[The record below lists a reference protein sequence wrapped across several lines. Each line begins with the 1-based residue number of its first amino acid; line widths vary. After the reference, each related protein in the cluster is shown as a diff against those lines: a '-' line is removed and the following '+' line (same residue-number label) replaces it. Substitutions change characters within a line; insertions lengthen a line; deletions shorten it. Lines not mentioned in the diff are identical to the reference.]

1 MGPLLQNC
9 KVNFKSGPLGKIP
22 TDTVAWFFKI
32 RNPNLCNIF
41 GFKNSTAEHAQILY
55 SYNYADKPD
64 ERICGLKKCDMTG
77 TLFVEP
83 TKALFKDADP
93 TLETTVTTEIKADG
107 EKFQYGY
114 MRLFINGTA
123 GDVYNLSV
131 MNMTGEGAN
140 KYTVTLAQ
148 TGWNAVMIELFNP
161 DEVVSGG
168 WIGEN
173 GSIKLIVTPETG
185 SNFELSTIELF
196 EDIYDL
202 VKDQTFGFTCISDFS
217 GDLALT
223 ITEDLCATPEYDETA
238 TKIERSLTATNI
250 IGELADFHNMTRRL
264 KDSEHYMQT
273 RDKFTAKSETV
284 DGIEYATFV
293 IPELADNLCPRLV
306 VQPQNCEFDTLYHVD
321 IDKDMTTIELPEEQF
336 FLKGNKVF
344 MSKAYVDTEIVVS
357 YPIVVE
363 GTAWDITSDDLNDQ
377 HYQMEMV
384 TPINGDEYLIKADN
398 VLLTALP
405 FTWTNA
411 AGTFTVP
418 YTMAK
423 DDQGKYGRIVKVDHR
438 K

>member
-32 RNPNLCNIF
+32 RNPNVCNIF
-41 GFKNSTAEHAQILY
+41 GFKNSTAGDAAILY
-55 SYNYADKPD
+55 SYNLADKPD

-77 TLFVEP
+77 TLFVTP
-83 TKALFKDADP
+83 NKAATGEDP
-93 TLETTVTTEIKADG
+93 IVSTVTTEIKADG

-123 GDVYNLSV
+123 GDKFELSI
-131 MNMTGEGAN
+131 MNMTGTGAN
-140 KYTVTLAQ
+140 KYTVTLAE

-161 DEVVSGG
+161 AEVVSGG
-168 WIGEN
+168 WVGEN
-173 GSIKLIVTPETG
+173 GSIKLVITPKQQTK
-185 SNFELSTIELF
+185 FELSTIELF
-196 EDIYDL
+196 ENIYDL
-202 VKDQTFGFTCISDFS
+202 VKDQTFGFSCISDFS
-217 GDLALT
+217 GDPALT
-223 ITEDLCATPEYDETA
+223 ITEDLCATPQYDESA
-238 TKIERSLTATNI
+238 TKIERSLTATNM
-250 IGELADFHNMTRRL
+250 IGELADFHNLTRRL
-264 KDSEHYMQT
+264 DDSEHYMQT
-273 RDKFTAKSETV
+273 RGEFTAKSETV
-284 DGIEYATFV
+284 NGVEYATFV
-293 IPELADNLCPRLV
+293 IPELANNLCPRLV
-306 VQPQNCEFDTLYHVD
+306 VQPQNCKFDTLYHVD

-336 FLKGNKVF
+336 FLKGNKVY
-344 MSKAYVDTEIVVS
+344 MSKAYINTDIVVS
-357 YPIVVE
+357 YPIIVE

-398 VLLTALP
+398 VMLTALP

-418 YTMAK
+418 YTMVK
-423 DDQGKYGRIVKVDHR
+423 DDQGKFGRIVKVDHR

>member
-41 GFKNSTAEHAQILY
+41 GFKNSTAENASILY
-55 SYNYADKPD
+55 SHNYADKPD
-64 ERICGLKKCDMTG
+64 TRICGLEKCDMSG
-77 TLFVEP
+77 TLFVTPKTAATGE
-83 TKALFKDADP
+83 DP
-93 TLETTVTTEIKADG
+93 IVTTVTTEIKANGENFQFGYLRVFIDG
-107 EKFQYGY
+107 K
-114 MRLFINGTA
+114 A
-123 GDVYNLSV
+123 GDKFGLSV

-140 KYTVTLAQ
+140 KYSVTLAQ
-148 TGWNAVMIELFNP
+148 TGWNAVVIELFNP
-161 DEVVSGG
+161 KETVSGG

-173 GSIKLIVTPETG
+173 GSIKLVVTPGQQTA
-185 SNFELSTIELF
+185 FELSTVELF
-196 EDIYDL
+196 EDIYDM

-217 GDLALT
+217 GDPALT
-223 ITEDLCATPEYDETA
+223 ITEDLCAIPGYDETA

-273 RDKFTAKSETV
+273 RGKFTAKSETV
-284 DGIEYATFV
+284 NGTEYATFI

-344 MSKAYVDTEIVVS
+344 MSKTYVNTDIIVS

-398 VLLTALP
+398 VMLTALP

-418 YTMAK
+418 FTMAK
-423 DDQGKYGRIVKVDHR
+423 DDQGKFGRIVKVDHR